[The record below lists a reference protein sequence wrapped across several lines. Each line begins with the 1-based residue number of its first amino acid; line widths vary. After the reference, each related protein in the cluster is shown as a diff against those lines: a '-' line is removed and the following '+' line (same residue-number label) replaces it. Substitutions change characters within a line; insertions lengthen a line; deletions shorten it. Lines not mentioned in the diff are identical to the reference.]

1 MKRLATGLMVLG
13 TLVSTA
19 VNSSARAAEV
29 RLAWEGQAAD
39 ARLVELANGEQGVIE
54 VYVDDLA
61 ADDSLSG
68 MFFSNEFAAGLA
80 QVGAATVL
88 AGWDSSSI
96 PGTALGEGGQ
106 QVIYSSPTADANIF
120 GPGSILVGTFTVEVQ
135 SGNPGDEFEIAFDL
149 DFISVV
155 DATAIFYQITATG
168 SAVQDSAGRF
178 HLGAGSPGYAR
189 MGITDERDPLIVR
202 VKESSSGGGGGGGGT
217 GGGGGSSGGGDDP
230 GGDDP
235 GGDDP
240 GGDDPGGDDPGTDDP
255 GTDDPGTDD
264 PGTDDP
270 GTDDPGTDDPGMDD
284 PGSDDPGTDDPGTD
298 DPGTDDPGSD
308 NPGSDNP
315 APDDND
321 APVGGI
327 CGAGMVTS
335 LPLLLLGIFGLRFGH
350 RRSGH

>member
-120 GPGSILVGTFTVEVQ
+120 GPGSILVGTFTIEVQ

-240 GGDDPGGDDPGTDDP
+240 GGPVA
-255 GTDDPGTDD
+255 
-264 PGTDDP
+264 
-270 GTDDPGTDDPGMDD
+270 MI
-284 PGSDDPGTDDPGTD
+284 
-298 DPGTDDPGSD
+298 
-308 NPGSDNP
+308 P
-315 APDDND
+315 ALMTLVLMIRVLMIRVLMIR
-321 APVGGI
+321 ALTIPVWTIPAATIPVPTIPVPTIPVPMIRVPMIRAATIRGQTI
-327 CGAGMVTS
+327 PPRMTTMPRLAESAV
-335 LPLLLLGIFGLRFGH
+335 PVW
-350 RRSGH
+350 

>member
-230 GGDDP
+230 EMIP
-235 GGDDP
+235 EMIP
-240 GGDDPGGDDPGTDDP
+240 VEMIPVEMIPVA
-255 GTDDPGTDD
+255 
-264 PGTDDP
+264 
-270 GTDDPGTDDPGMDD
+270 MI
-284 PGSDDPGTDDPGTD
+284 
-298 DPGTDDPGSD
+298 
-308 NPGSDNP
+308 P
-315 APDDND
+315 ALMTLVLMIRVLMIRVLMIRVLMIR
-321 APVGGI
+321 ALTIPVWTIPAATIPVPTIPVPMIRVPMIRAATIRGQTI
-327 CGAGMVTS
+327 PPRMTTMPRLAESAV
-335 LPLLLLGIFGLRFGH
+335 PVW
-350 RRSGH
+350 

>member
-120 GPGSILVGTFTVEVQ
+120 GPGSILVGTFTIEVQ

-240 GGDDPGGDDPGTDDP
+240 GGDDRW
-255 GTDDPGTDD
+255 
-264 PGTDDP
+264 
-270 GTDDPGTDDPGMDD
+270 
-284 PGSDDPGTDDPGTD
+284 
-298 DPGTDDPGSD
+298 
-308 NPGSDNP
+308 P
-315 APDDND
+315 ALMTLVLMIRVLMIRVLMIR
-321 APVGGI
+321 ALTIPVWTIPAATIPVPTIPVPTIPVPMIRVPMIRAATIRGQTI
-327 CGAGMVTS
+327 PPRMTTMPRLAESAV
-335 LPLLLLGIFGLRFGH
+335 PVW
-350 RRSGH
+350 